1 MPTNELDNYDEIVI
15 DQYPISNVS
24 TFYSVVQINS
34 IDEIKMLFC
43 KVFIKI
49 GYEGSNIIFC
59 IMPNLCQYK
68 NLFSQEEMND
78 IIKIIIEYRLH
89 VAFSIDKI
97 EQIYELNQLFT
108 YQYEN
113 LKIMNKCSVSDY
125 NVQFIFN
132 LNEKVFEKFIVIS

>member
-1 MPTNELDNYDEIVI
+1 
-15 DQYPISNVS
+15 
-24 TFYSVVQINS
+24 
-34 IDEIKMLFC
+34 
-43 KVFIKI
+43 
-49 GYEGSNIIFC
+49 
-59 IMPNLCQYK
+59 MPNLCQYK

-132 LNEKVFEKFIVIS
+132 LNEKVFEKFIVISWKIQNIELNIK